1 MEFENTIGLETHV
14 QLKTNTKMF
23 CSCLL
28 KTGCEPNTNVCP
40 VCLGY
45 PGALPV
51 MNKEAVKLTVKSGM
65 MLGCEINRHA
75 TFDRKNYF
83 YPDMAK
89 DYQISENGNPLCIGG
104 GVEITRADGTKKFI
118 RINHIHLEEDAA
130 KINHYATTSGVDFN
144 RGGTPLMEI
153 VSEPDMESADDAI
166 LYLTALK
173 EILVYTG
180 VSECNLEEGNMR
192 SDVNISIRPKGENLG
207 VLPTKAD
214 GSIDF
219 SKLGTKVEIK
229 NMNSFSGIHAALT
242 YEAKRQRECMAHSI
256 PLVQETRRWDP
267 DAMETA
273 PMRSKENAHDYRYF
287 PEPDLVPV
295 ELSEEWIAAWRA
307 ELPEKPEARRAR
319 MVEEYGI
326 AEYDAEILSQH
337 KANADYFEAAAK
349 GLDKKVAK
357 QLCNLYMGDVM
368 ALLNAH
374 ETTID
379 QVVMKPAELASLVKL
394 AAAGTIN
401 GPTVKELLPEIF
413 EKGGDPEAIV
423 KERGLGAVS
432 DTAALEAFVDQA
444 IAANPGPVA
453 DFKAGKKAA
462 AGFFVGQVMKLSKGK
477 ADPKIVGGLVAKKL
491 AAL

>member
-104 GVEITRADGTKKFI
+104 GEELTRADGTKKCI
-118 RINHIHLEEDAA
+118 RSNHIHLEEDAA

-192 SDVNISIRPKGENLG
+192 SDVNISIRPKGENPG